1 MTWLDKIGHVDRV
14 QHRLPFPC
22 AMLRCHFTVSLAT
35 TTMLR
40 CWDDI
45 SPFHWLQQHCKR
57 EGDGSGARM
66 FKVFQGL
73 CLRLSELTGRVL
85 SMRRR
90 WKVLRDGNGTDE
102 PHSLQLVFVFY
113 RISYP
118 YFSVEN
124 RFEQEITY
132 NSNEFSTT
140 ASMPSWNSALSQR
153 LTITCNKVR
162 LSTDQL
168 LLWQR

>member
-1 MTWLDKIGHVDRV
+1 MTIYNPRQKSLKH
-14 QHRLPFPC
+14 PFPLC
-22 AMLRCHFTVSLAT
+22 NVEMTFHRFTGYDNNVEMLRWHFTVSLAT
-35 TTMLR
+35 T
-40 CWDDI
+40 
-45 SPFHWLQQHCKR
+45 LQR

-73 CLRLSELTGRVL
+73 CLRLSELAGRVL

-102 PHSLQLVFVFY
+102 PHSLPLVFVFY
-113 RISYP
+113 RILYP

-140 ASMPSWNSALSQR
+140 ASMPSWNSAFSQR
-153 LTITCNKVR
+153 LTLTCNKVR

-168 LLWQR
+168 LLW